1 MRDTARRVI
10 AAFHYGKGRGQI
22 SAGEGER
29 SGALRQKASDNMVRG
44 IQWRGAGGEG
54 SPGVYILASTVLYT
68 RYIQTFYN
76 ERFVDQQ

>member
-29 SGALRQKASDNMVRG
+29 SGALRQKASDNRVRG
-44 IQWRGAGGEG
+44 DTGGG
-54 SPGVYILASTVLYT
+54 SPGVYILASAVLYT

-76 ERFVDQQ
+76 EGFVDQQ

>member
-29 SGALRQKASDNMVRG
+29 SGALRQKASDNRVRG
-44 IQWRGAGGEG
+44 IQWGGG
-54 SPGVYILASTVLYT
+54 SPGVYILASAVLYT